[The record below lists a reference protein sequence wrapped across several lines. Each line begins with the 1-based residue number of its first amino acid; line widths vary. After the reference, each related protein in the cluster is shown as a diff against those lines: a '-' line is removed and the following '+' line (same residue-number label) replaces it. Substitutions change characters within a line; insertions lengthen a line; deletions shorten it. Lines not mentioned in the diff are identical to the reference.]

1 MSDKIIE
8 AVRDF
13 WNACPLLDENNPLNV
28 DYLDDIKGYSIDVL
42 PSTPYYK
49 RYVDGGG
56 IRQFLYT
63 FISKQAYDGDM
74 RTQLDN
80 SGLFEDIAEWLE
92 EQTAAGHMPQVEG
105 HRIHD
110 HSVTTTGYLFSTD
123 TDLARYQIQFRLL
136 YT

>member
-63 FISKQAYDGDM
+63 FTSKQAYDGDM
-74 RTQLDN
+74 RT
-80 SGLFEDIAEWLE
+80 
-92 EQTAAGHMPQVEG
+92 
-105 HRIHD
+105 
-110 HSVTTTGYLFSTD
+110 
-123 TDLARYQIQFRLL
+123 
-136 YT
+136 